1 MAAATDIE
9 KRNRALIAFT
19 LLTGARD
26 GALVSLTLKHVDLA
40 QGRVLMDARE
50 VDTKA
55 RKTFMTWFFPVG
67 NEPLRIITEWVDH
80 LRGALLWGEADPL
93 FPRTKVAVGQSG
105 TFEAIGLERE
115 CWSTAQPIREIFR
128 EAFEQAGLPYFNPH
142 SFRNTL
148 SQLGERITP
157 NIESF
162 KAWSQNL
169 GHERMLTTLTSYG
182 AVAPARQA
190 ELVRELGRAKQ
201 SKPDLNQLLHDVV
214 RAELASLPQVGGTGR
229 ETSNRTHMAK

>member
-1 MAAATDIE
+1 
-9 KRNRALIAFT
+9 
-19 LLTGARD
+19 
-26 GALVSLTLKHVDLA
+26 
-40 QGRVLMDARE
+40 
-50 VDTKA
+50 
-55 RKTFMTWFFPVG
+55 
-67 NEPLRIITEWVDH
+67 
-80 LRGALLWGEADPL
+80 
-93 FPRTKVAVGQSG
+93 
-105 TFEAIGLERE
+105 
-115 CWSTAQPIREIFR
+115 
-128 EAFEQAGLPYFNPH
+128 
-142 SFRNTL
+142 L

-182 AVAPARQA
+182 AVAPARQT

-214 RAELASLPQVGGTGR
+214 RAELASLPQVGGTGP